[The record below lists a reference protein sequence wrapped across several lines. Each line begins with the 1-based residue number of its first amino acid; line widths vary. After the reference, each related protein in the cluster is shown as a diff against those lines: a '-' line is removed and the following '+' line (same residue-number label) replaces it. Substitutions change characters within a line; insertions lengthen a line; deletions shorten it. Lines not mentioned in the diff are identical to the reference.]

1 MGLEID
7 PLVLRHFL
15 EIGVREDRGA
25 WVVELEG
32 KDREWNNLTY
42 MEKVQVEI
50 KGKIT
55 NKKDDKILWE
65 KKVWR
70 VVDVREKINLPFMYP
85 EKPFFEIMTKAA
97 LDNQIDLYSAEFDD
111 FSKPLY

>member
-50 KGKIT
+50 KG
-55 NKKDDKILWE
+55 
-65 KKVWR
+65 
-70 VVDVREKINLPFMYP
+70 
-85 EKPFFEIMTKAA
+85 
-97 LDNQIDLYSAEFDD
+97 
-111 FSKPLY
+111 